1 MTKKRDGKREENLY
15 YWSSFYSA
23 TSLVISLLVDV
34 SIKLTLHSS
43 VHLELSEGLKV
54 EEYTRV
60 KSRGVHHSLRR
71 VGDLEML
78 CNIIGH
84 SMSFF

>member
-1 MTKKRDGKREENLY
+1 M
-15 YWSSFYSA
+15 
-23 TSLVISLLVDV
+23 ISHLVDV
-34 SIKLTLHSS
+34 IIKPSLHSS
-43 VHLELSEGLKV
+43 VHLKHREGLKLK
-54 EEYTRV
+54 EYTRV

-84 SMSFF
+84 SM